1 MWGSE
6 MPQAA
11 ARWSK
16 ALVTTCGLLAAAAP
30 ALVAQND
37 SASGTLRVYV
47 NGDELPQD
55 RLSFFT
61 TRRARLGIS
70 VNMRA
75 RATDSVG
82 AYVNSVTPGGPAAQA
97 GVRSGDLIVRL
108 DGESLLGGPALGKE
122 GQSAPGLKLVELAA
136 RLEPGDTIAVE
147 YRRGPERRTTRLV
160 TGDEPVVVYGFDSLN
175 NPVGPPMGAPQLAE
189 LERRQMGMMS
199 APGMMYNKMP
209 MSGGFR
215 FAFGLAD
222 VELAP
227 VNPDLGRYFGVT
239 EGVLVIDLPDS
250 STLNLK
256 AGDVVLGVGSRQ
268 TNNPGQLL
276 RILQSYDVGDD
287 IRFDVMRMK
296 KKVTI
301 VGRLSSDEGLPRRA
315 PPPHGPPPGSP
326 PPKN

>member
-1 MWGSE
+1 MWDSE
-6 MPQAA
+6 LVRSAG
-11 ARWSK
+11 RWSK
-16 ALVTTCGLLAAAAP
+16 ALVATCGILATAAP
-30 ALVAQND
+30 ALLAQND
-37 SASGTLRVYV
+37 SASGSLRVYV

-75 RATDSVG
+75 RTTDSVG

-97 GVRSGDLIVRL
+97 GIRSGDLIVRL
-108 DGESLLGGPALGKE
+108 DGQSLLGGPALGVE
-122 GQSAPGLKLVELAA
+122 GQSGPGLKLVELAA

-175 NPVGPPMGAPQLAE
+175 NPLGPQGGAQLAE

-199 APGMMYNKMP
+199 APGMTFNRMP
-209 MSGGFR
+209 MGGGFR
-215 FAFGLAD
+215 FSFGLAD

-239 EGVLVIDLPDS
+239 QGVLVIDVPDS
-250 STLNLK
+250 STLNLQP
-256 AGDVVLGVGSRQ
+256 GDVVLSVAGRQ

-276 RILQSYDVGDD
+276 RILQSYDTGED

-296 KKVTI
+296 KRLTI
-301 VGRLSSDEGLPRRA
+301 VGRLATDNEMPRRA
-315 PPPHGPPPGSP
+315 PPHGLPPGSP
-326 PPKN
+326 PPDR

>member
-1 MWGSE
+1 
-6 MPQAA
+6 MPRSVG
-11 ARWSK
+11 RWSK
-16 ALVTTCGLLAAAAP
+16 ALVATCGILATGAP
-30 ALVAQND
+30 ALRAQND
-37 SASGTLRVYV
+37 TGSAHLRVWV

-75 RATDSVG
+75 RVTDSIG
-82 AYVNSVTPGGPAAQA
+82 AYVNSVTPAGPAAQA
-97 GVRSGDLIVRL
+97 GIRSGDLIVRL
-108 DGESLLGGPALGKE
+108 DGQSLIDGPALGLE
-122 GQSAPGLKLVELAA
+122 GQSAPGMRLVELAA

-175 NPVGPPMGAPQLAE
+175 NPLGPAMGAPQLAE

-199 APGMMYNKMP
+199 APGPMSKMP
-209 MSGGFR
+209 MGGGFR

-227 VNPDLGRYFGVT
+227 INPDLGRYFGVT

-250 STLNLK
+250 SSLNLR
-256 AGDVVLGVGSRQ
+256 AGDVVLAVAGRQ

-276 RILQSYDVGDD
+276 RILQSYDNGEA
-287 IRFDVMRMK
+287 IRFDIMRMK
-296 KKVTI
+296 KRETI
-301 VGRLSSDEGLPRRA
+301 VGHLAEDTDYLPRRGPAHSA
-315 PPPHGPPPGSP
+315 PPGPPPGSP
-326 PPKN
+326 PPNR

>member
-1 MWGSE
+1 MLGSE
-6 MPQAA
+6 MSRAA
-11 ARWSK
+11 GRWSK
-16 ALVTTCGLLAAAAP
+16 TLVATCGILATAAP
-30 ALVAQND
+30 AARAQND
-37 SASGTLRVYV
+37 SVSGSVRVWV

-97 GVRSGDLIVRL
+97 GIRSGDLILRL
-108 DGESLLGGPALGKE
+108 DGQSLLGGPAPGVE
-122 GQSAPGLKLVELAA
+122 GQSGPGLKLVELAA

-175 NPVGPPMGAPQLAE
+175 NPLGPQGGAQLAE
-189 LERRQMGMMS
+189 LERRQMGMMA
-199 APGMMYNKMP
+199 APGMTLNRMP
-209 MSGGFR
+209 MGGGFR
-215 FAFGLAD
+215 FSFGLAD

-239 EGVLVIDLPDS
+239 EGVLVIDVPDS

-256 AGDVVLGVGSRQ
+256 PGDVVLAVAGRQ

-276 RILQSYDVGDD
+276 RILQSYETGED

-296 KKVTI
+296 KKMTI
-301 VGRLSSDEGLPRRA
+301 VGRLASDREYPRRA

-326 PPKN
+326 PPDR